1 MNLENNFPEKIEFQ
15 LLFCFFLVLYISCS
29 PVKEEI
35 TPITE
40 ITPLKKRYR
49 VLHTRQ
55 GLCRHE
61 HRITCG
67 LKKAYKSTLTW
78 QLRPG
83 T

>member
-40 ITPLKKRYR
+40 ITPLKKDTVFYIQDR
-49 VLHTRQ
+49 
-55 GLCRHE
+55 
-61 HRITCG
+61 
-67 LKKAYKSTLTW
+67 AYVDMNTEL
-78 QLRPG
+78 LVG
-83 T
+83 